1 MTPLHKEP
9 TLDLESELL
18 HTGARLVAC
27 VDEVGRGAIAGPV
40 VLGVV
45 VLTSPVSPIPTG
57 IRDSKLLSAKARQR
71 MLPQI
76 EEWASSTSVG
86 SATAHEIDEL
96 GIMKAMGLAG
106 QRALEQISLQQN
118 KSYILD
124 PSVDVVLLDGN
135 IDYLKGYTDLR
146 VVTQTKADLTCAGV
160 AAASI
165 VAKCHRDSTMADLA
179 LAHPGYGF
187 ESNKGYASAQHIQ
200 ALSHL
205 GVSAQHRSSWTLPG
219 VSG

>member
-1 MTPLHKEP
+1 MTPLRTEP

-18 HTGARLVAC
+18 HAGARVVAC

-40 VLGVV
+40 VLGVI
-45 VLTSPVSPIPTG
+45 VLTAPLIPMPAG
-57 IRDSKLLSAKARQR
+57 IRDSKLLSSKARQH

-76 EEWASSTSVG
+76 QEWASSTSVG
-86 SATAHEIDEL
+86 SATADEIDEL

-106 QRALEQISLQQN
+106 HRALEQISLQQKN
-118 KSYILD
+118 SHILD
-124 PSVDVVLLDGN
+124 PRFDVVLLDGN
-135 IDYLKGYTDLR
+135 INYLKGYTDLR

-165 VAKCHRDSTMADLA
+165 VAKCHRDSTMAELA
-179 LAHPGYGF
+179 LTYPGYGF

-200 ALSHL
+200 ALSDL